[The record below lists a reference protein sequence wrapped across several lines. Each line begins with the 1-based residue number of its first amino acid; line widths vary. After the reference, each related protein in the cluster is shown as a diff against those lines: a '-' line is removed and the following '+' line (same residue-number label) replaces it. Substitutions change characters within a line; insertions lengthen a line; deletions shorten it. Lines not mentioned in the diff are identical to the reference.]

1 MKCRLIS
8 PILAVLIASLASM
21 AQQSPQQPQP
31 TQPPPAQ
38 AQPAPAS
45 PVPCNKTA
53 STPPHK
59 PTWLET
65 KTRAFACKQN
75 KNLCDLP
82 SSTTEITG
90 GTPDTKPCPANAT
103 AKQVP
108 PPKPQT
114 QQAPNTT
121 ALSPSPA
128 AGVAPP
134 YVCPPNTILIPN
146 HPYCLTADHSLV
158 DAIPLPPGMTAP
170 VSPAKTSAQPTT
182 KQ

>member
-1 MKCRLIS
+1 MKTTTFLL
-8 PILAVLIASLASM
+8 ILAALLASVASR
-21 AQQSPQQPQP
+21 AQQSPQTPQP
-31 TQPPPAQ
+31 TQPPSAQ
-38 AQPAPAS
+38 AQPATVS
-45 PVPCNKTA
+45 PVPCDKGVSN
-53 STPPHK
+53 PPRK
-59 PTWLET
+59 QGWAEQ
-65 KTRAFACKQN
+65 KTRAIACKHN
-75 KNLCDLP
+75 KNLCGLP
-82 SSTTEITG
+82 SSTPEITG

-158 DAIPLPPGMTAP
+158 DAIPLPPGMTVP
-170 VSPAKTSAQPTT
+170 VSPAKTPAQTTT

>member
-1 MKCRLIS
+1 MKLQI
-8 PILAVLIASLASM
+8 IASTLLLSALTLK
-21 AQQSPQQPQP
+21 AQTVSTPNIPSP
-31 TQPPPAQ
+31 AN
-38 AQPAPAS
+38 APCS
-45 PVPCNKTA
+45 KSA

-82 SSTTEITG
+82 SSTAEITG
-90 GTPDTKPCPANAT
+90 ETPEAKPCPTT
-103 AKQVP
+103 APPKQVAP
-108 PPKPQT
+108 STPQT
-114 QQAPNTT
+114 QQTPNAA
-121 ALSPSPA
+121 ALPASPVTNKPT
-128 AGVAPP
+128 

-158 DAIPLPPGMTAP
+158 DAIPLPPGLTVP
-170 VSPAKTSAQPTT
+170 VSPAKTPAQTTT